1 MVCMEDGGTVA
12 PERSFGKI
20 SFVVVIPGPCEVTL
34 CTIGVFISLTVSC
47 GGEILK
53 VRLFRESSY
62 LFLYGV
68 EIKLVIIV
76 LVPHH
81 PFYEMPAEL
90 VFPCQ

>member
-47 GGEILK
+47 GGEI
-53 VRLFRESSY
+53 
-62 LFLYGV
+62 
-68 EIKLVIIV
+68 
-76 LVPHH
+76 
-81 PFYEMPAEL
+81 
-90 VFPCQ
+90 